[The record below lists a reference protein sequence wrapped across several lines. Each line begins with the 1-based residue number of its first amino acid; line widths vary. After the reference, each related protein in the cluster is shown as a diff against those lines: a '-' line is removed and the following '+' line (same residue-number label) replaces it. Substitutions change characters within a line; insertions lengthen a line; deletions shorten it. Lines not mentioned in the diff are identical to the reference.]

1 MNSSRERF
9 RTLVCRWGGF
19 TLLFLLMT
27 ILETTPGL
35 LRIGSIKPL
44 FILPA
49 ALAVAV
55 QEDELNAAF
64 FGAACGLVWDW
75 TAARYAGGFAIEFA
89 LVCLLTS
96 MLTRVYLRLNTFS
109 FCLISAGGCWL
120 ICSLDFLFSY
130 QMAGFGHGAERYF
143 FYIIPMVIYS
153 AVLSPLSYVCAR
165 GIANRFVLE

>member
-1 MNSSRERF
+1 MCWGTCFRYSISSG
-9 RTLVCRWGGF
+9 V
-19 TLLFLLMT
+19 
-27 ILETTPGL
+27 
-35 LRIGSIKPL
+35 
-44 FILPA
+44 
-49 ALAVAV
+49 
-55 QEDELNAAF
+55 
-64 FGAACGLVWDW
+64 
-75 TAARYAGGFAIEFA
+75 ARYAGGFAIEFA